1 MKNFIKLSV
10 LFCLSIN
17 YSFSQTYSEEFLD
30 GTIMFQLKE
39 NVLSFDKTIQ
49 PDENILS
56 KNENISNYP
65 EIAVI
70 FNDVEVTTFER
81 PSYFS
86 NKRNL
91 QTIFRVVFSDF
102 DKIDLLISQLEHF

>member
-1 MKNFIKLSV
+1 
-10 LFCLSIN
+10 
-17 YSFSQTYSEEFLD
+17 
-30 GTIMFQLKE
+30 MFQLKE
-39 NVLSFDKTIQ
+39 SVLSFDKINQ
-49 PDENILS
+49 PDENIIS

-102 DKIDLLISQLEHF
+102 DKIDSTNLSIRIVKFC